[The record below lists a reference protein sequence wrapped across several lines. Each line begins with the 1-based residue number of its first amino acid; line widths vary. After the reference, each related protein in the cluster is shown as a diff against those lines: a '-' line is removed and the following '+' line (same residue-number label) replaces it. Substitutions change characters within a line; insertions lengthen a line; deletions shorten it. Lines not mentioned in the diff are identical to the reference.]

1 MNSLFHSNVINFIF
15 KNPNNE
21 KHFKRAIILTI
32 ISLLMITFLNA
43 EIHVPYSKSLIK
55 EDFNHMDDFVCVFP
69 DDSSSAPLATDA
81 WLWHDGKNLFIEWKA
96 EIDDKFYKG
105 KFAQKDQFVNA
116 DYLVFQLITDVNN
129 YYSYMFFA
137 FPRGSKMDAIRKSD
151 LDYDTEWNSTYDYRN
166 IISDDLWECTMKI
179 PFDNLRFF
187 GNPPYRWKIILNR
200 WFLHYNETYAVPYVT
215 FNMNKD
221 YFRNAEDIIIKK
233 EISNS
238 NNYRFKPY
246 FTLEYDLKT
255 KTGEFDLDNFGM
267 DFSFDPSFSSK
278 FKLSIN
284 PDFLDVPLDS
294 EEDIYNLRY
303 APTFKENR
311 YFFIEDLDVF
321 GVGGYSS
328 ETIFY
333 SRHIMQPKYA
343 LKLTKSAEKYSY
355 GFLSAQDKK
364 VVSNGKVTNPDDFY
378 NLAAYKHKSDRFE
391 MQFTFLNRMN
401 TNYHNEVLHLEPN
414 WEFFD
419 NHSIWSTVNL
429 SYRDSLSKNSSGY
442 YALIGYKGNKGD
454 LGWSGNLTR
463 ISNNYTPDMGWNRE
477 TNVYQMNLNL
487 WQNVEPNKKLIKDYG
502 WYLWWYRESRNVQNQ
517 MLDNYAGANLWLST
531 QPKIDFWTSLKAGEE
546 GYADNVYDWYRF
558 SAGIEFYRLDWLYI
572 EISYG
577 RWNTLVY
584 NLKDVYTS
592 DGLDVDIKLDINR
605 YSSLNFEISDRL
617 FHDFPDT
624 TKLDDKYL
632 ICNAKLELNLFNKI
646 SLTTGLR
653 YNNYEYEDQKKHVGV
668 FSNFRWQFRPEC
680 NIYLGHKLST
690 DELNNR
696 FVADYEI
703 VYLKLN
709 YLF

>member
-1 MNSLFHSNVINFIF
+1 LLSL
-15 KNPNNE
+15 
-21 KHFKRAIILTI
+21 
-32 ISLLMITFLNA
+32 
-43 EIHVPYSKSLIK
+43 
-55 EDFNHMDDFVCVFP
+55 
-69 DDSSSAPLATDA
+69 
-81 WLWHDGKNLFIEWKA
+81 
-96 EIDDKFYKG
+96 
-105 KFAQKDQFVNA
+105 
-116 DYLVFQLITDVNN
+116 
-129 YYSYMFFA
+129 
-137 FPRGSKMDAIRKSD
+137 
-151 LDYDTEWNSTYDYRN
+151 YD
-166 IISDDLWECTMKI
+166 
-179 PFDNLRFF
+179 
-187 GNPPYRWKIILNR
+187 
-200 WFLHYNETYAVPYVT
+200 H
-215 FNMNKD
+215 
-221 YFRNAEDIIIKK
+221 
-233 EISNS
+233 
-238 NNYRFKPY
+238 
-246 FTLEYDLKT
+246 
-255 KTGEFDLDNFGM
+255 
-267 DFSFDPSFSSK
+267 
-278 FKLSIN
+278 
-284 PDFLDVPLDS
+284 
-294 EEDIYNLRY
+294 
-303 APTFKENR
+303 
-311 YFFIEDLDVF
+311 
-321 GVGGYSS
+321 
-328 ETIFY
+328 
-333 SRHIMQPKYA
+333 
-343 LKLTKSAEKYSY
+343 
-355 GFLSAQDKK
+355 
-364 VVSNGKVTNPDDFY
+364 
-378 NLAAYKHKSDRFE
+378 
-391 MQFTFLNRMN
+391 
-401 TNYHNEVLHLEPN
+401 
-414 WEFFD
+414 
-419 NHSIWSTVNL
+419 
-429 SYRDSLSKNSSGY
+429 SLSKNSSGY

-487 WQNVEPNKKLIKDYG
+487 WQNVEPNKELIKDYG

-680 NIYLGHKLST
+680 NIYLGHKLAT